1 MSGRKVIA
9 RQRHS
14 ATHASPAPT
23 QKHAAALD
31 QANRQHVGDQPLDES
46 AEPWRPVDGEKL
58 PARAHWNFSNVSIS
72 NPGPLSRAPPIV
84 HEVLGSAGQPL
95 ESATRTDMEPRFGAG
110 SFAHEST
117 TPAPGSLRI
126 TRSDNELE
134 RDAHLTAAR
143 ALRDATSRA
152 TVSFDFSRVRVHTD
166 ARASAS
172 AQAVNASAYTVGN
185 HIVFGDGRYAP
196 QTMAGEQLLL
206 HELAHVVQQNSGGVP
221 VLARVSLSADD
232 FAALIQE
239 LQSAM
244 SGSTVDVTLI
254 YVALQRLERDSTAIA
269 TLRSK
274 YKARLN
280 TDLVA
285 DLRKQLT
292 GAPLALALELLGTA
306 PAHPTIGA
314 PPSTASQFSATANRL
329 QAALTATTVAESAI
343 FAALVPLNRD
353 ASLATQTRAAYKQLT
368 TRELED
374 DLKAKLSGTKLA
386 YALYLLNAPP
396 PATAS
401 GGLQTTTGTAP
412 ATPPPAVEGGQV
424 SALTQVQ
431 YSTPRGGSGSLSF
444 AVTYTGGLASESRWL
459 QFIWR
464 EMEITAKGGTKT
476 RIDDPIQIGARSY
489 KFTKQAPPEY
499 SVDSRSTTDPFYE
512 ANTSSARREP
522 NLTMIG
528 DAPTPIQSR
537 VDAAFATGATSVV
550 STAHFDIY
558 LIRDYRTLYHV
569 AVDVTH
575 SFRDKDSHRTLRNIT
590 KTETVSALP
599 ADMKKVLVKDYPAFD
614 YIQ

>member
-1 MSGRKVIA
+1 
-9 RQRHS
+9 
-14 ATHASPAPT
+14 
-23 QKHAAALD
+23 
-31 QANRQHVGDQPLDES
+31 
-46 AEPWRPVDGEKL
+46 
-58 PARAHWNFSNVSIS
+58 
-72 NPGPLSRAPPIV
+72 
-84 HEVLGSAGQPL
+84 
-95 ESATRTDMEPRFGAG
+95 ME
-110 SFAHEST
+110 
-117 TPAPGSLRI
+117 
-126 TRSDNELE
+126 
-134 RDAHLTAAR
+134 
-143 ALRDATSRA
+143 
-152 TVSFDFSRVRVHTD
+152 
-166 ARASAS
+166 
-172 AQAVNASAYTVGN
+172 
-185 HIVFGDGRYAP
+185 
-196 QTMAGEQLLL
+196 GEQLLL
-206 HELAHVVQQNSGGVP
+206 HELAHVVQQNSGGLP
-221 VLARVSLSADD
+221 VLARVSLSGDD
-232 FAALIQE
+232 FDALIQE

-269 TLRSK
+269 TLRNK
-274 YKARLN
+274 YKARVN

-314 PPSTASQFSATANRL
+314 PPSTASQFTATANRL
-329 QAALTATTVAESAI
+329 KAALTARTVDESAI
-343 FAALVPLNRD
+343 FAALVPLNRN
-353 ASLATQTRAAYKQLT
+353 ASLATQTRTAYKQLA

-401 GGLQTTTGTAP
+401 GGLQTTSGTAP
-412 ATPPPAVEGGQV
+412 ATPPPAVEGGTI
-424 SALTQVQ
+424 SALTKVD
-431 YSTPRGGSGSLSF
+431 YTTPRGGSGSLSY

-464 EMEITAKGGTKT
+464 EMEITKGGTKT
-476 RIDDPIQIGARSY
+476 KIDDPIQIGARSY
-489 KFTKQAPPEY
+489 KFTKQAPPDY
-499 SVDSRSTTDPFYE
+499 SVDSRSPTDPFYE
-512 ANTSSARREP
+512 ASTSSARREP

-537 VDAAFATGATSVV
+537 VDTAFATGATSVV

-569 AVDVTH
+569 AVDVVH

-599 ADMKKVLVKDYPAFD
+599 PDMKKVLVNDYPAFG